1 MKNTCLVSI
10 KHHERYYL
18 IFTFQGIL
26 TAKEATKA
34 ITEWKKLFE
43 EKKNEKFT
51 LIFHALEMTDYE
63 PLART
68 SWQKTIVELS
78 GQIENIWVVTT
89 SKLIMAGAKIMSMF
103 TSFSIKTVSTEDK
116 VYQYYA
122 EQAA

>member
-1 MKNTCLVSI
+1 MSHWPG
-10 KHHERYYL
+10 HH
-18 IFTFQGIL
+18 G
-26 TAKEATKA
+26 K
-34 ITEWKKLFE
+34 
-43 EKKNEKFT
+43 
-51 LIFHALEMTDYE
+51 
-63 PLART
+63 
-68 SWQKTIVELS
+68 KTIVELS